1 MIELQE
7 SERHHSDLNIFA
19 AVAAI
24 MECGCLYTQSGQRM
38 AGKIV
43 KMCIREQ
50 QLQIRAYDKA
60 KAKSKATA
68 KTTTES

>member
-24 MECGCLYTQSGQRM
+24 MDCGCLYTQSGQRM

-43 KMCIREQ
+43 NMCLREQ
-50 QLQIRAYDKA
+50 RLQLRAYDKA
-60 KAKSKATA
+60 KATA